1 MEIAL
6 RPEEAILRRVLTIDG
21 GGIKGVFPAAFLA
34 EIEDRIGEPIYDY
47 FDLIAGTSTGGIL
60 AIGLGLGLTAGELL
74 QLYKEFGSRIFQS
87 RMLTSNLRRLLRAKY
102 SLEPLRDIVG
112 KAFGGRLLGHSRKRV
127 LVPAL
132 DLAAERVYIYKTA
145 HHPRLTNDYKLPAIE
160 VALATVAAPTYFP
173 IHVSPEGVPY
183 IDGSMWARNPL
194 GLAVIEAIGVLDW
207 PRDEIRVLSLGCTST
222 HLNVSWQKRISLGA
236 SYWGAR
242 IADVFMKAQSSS
254 AIAMAHT
261 LIGSHSVFRISPDT
275 SSQRFTLDGVR
286 HIPELEAL
294 GRDEAHRAIDD
305 LGEIFFAAP
314 AAPFTPCHILDADQP
329 PLPPPASVGNAAA

>member
-1 MEIAL
+1 M
-6 RPEEAILRRVLTIDG
+6 RRDLRRVLTIDG

-74 QLYKEFGSRIFQS
+74 QLYKEFGARIFQS
-87 RMLTSNLRRLLRAKY
+87 RVVTSNLRQLLRAKY
-102 SLEPLRDIVG
+102 SLEPLREIVG

-145 HHPRLTNDYKLPAIE
+145 HHPRLINDYKLPAIE

-173 IHVSPEGVPY
+173 IHLTGDGAF
-183 IDGSMWARNPL
+183 IDGSLWARNPL
-194 GLAVIEAIGVLDW
+194 ALAVVEAIGVLDW
-207 PRDEIRVLSLGCTST
+207 PREDVRVLSLGCTSQ
-222 HLNVSWQKRISLGA
+222 HLDVAWTKRLSFGT
-236 SYWGAR
+236 SYWSAR

-254 AIAMAHT
+254 AISTAHT
-261 LIGSHSVFRISPDT
+261 LIGSENVFRISPDT
-275 SSQRFTLDGVR
+275 TTRGFTLDGVR
-286 HIPELEAL
+286 HMPALEAL
-294 GRDEAHRAIDD
+294 GREEAARLLED
-305 LGEIFFAAP
+305 LATVFFRSP
-314 AAPFTPCHILDADQP
+314 AEHFIPCHAIEDDRQP
-329 PLPPPASVGNAAA
+329 PLPFPPRSTAAA

>member
-1 MEIAL
+1 L
-6 RPEEAILRRVLTIDG
+6 NLRRILTIDG

-34 EIEDRIGEPIYDY
+34 ELEDWLGAPIWEY
-47 FDLIAGTSTGGIL
+47 FDLIAGTSTGGIIAMGL
-60 AIGLGLGLTAGELL
+60 ALGLTAGELL
-74 QLYKEFGSRIFQS
+74 QVYKEDGPAIFPSR
-87 RMLTSNLRRLLRAKY
+87 RVTSNLRQLLRAKY
-102 SLEPLRDIVG
+102 SLDPLRHALT
-112 KAFGGRLLGHSRKRV
+112 KTFGDRRIGHCRKRLL
-127 LVPAL
+127 VPSL

-145 HHPRLTNDYKLPAIE
+145 HHPSLIRDYNVAAIE
-160 VALATVAAPTYFP
+160 VGLATVAAPTYFP
-173 IHVSPEGVPY
+173 IHLSEEGAY
-183 IDGSMWARNPL
+183 IDGSLWARNPL
-194 GLAVIEAIGVLDW
+194 ALAVVEAIGVLDW
-207 PRDEIRVLSLGCTST
+207 PRKDIRVLSLGCTS
-222 HLNVSWQKRISLGA
+222 HPLAIAWEKRLSFGA
-236 SYWGAR
+236 SYWGGR